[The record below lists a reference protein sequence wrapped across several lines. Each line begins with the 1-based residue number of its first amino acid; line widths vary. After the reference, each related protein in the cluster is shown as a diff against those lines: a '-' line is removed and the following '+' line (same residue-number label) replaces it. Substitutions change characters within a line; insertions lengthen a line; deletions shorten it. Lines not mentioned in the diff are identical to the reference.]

1 MSMQPRNLPQPY
13 RSQFEAYPPS
23 AKLVYI
29 TLVADGPMTQGQLA
43 DKTVL
48 PPRTVRSAL
57 DRLGRDEFVTSALY
71 IRDARKKLF
80 DITLSETPET
90 S

>member
-1 MSMQPRNLPQPY
+1 MNMRPRDLPEPY

-29 TLVADGPMTQGQLA
+29 ALVADGPMTQGEVA
-43 DKTVL
+43 DETML

-57 DRLGRDEFVTSALY
+57 DRLERDEFVTSERY
-71 IRDARKKLF
+71 IPDARRTLF
-80 DITLSETPET
+80 DVTLTDVT
-90 S
+90 

>member
-1 MSMQPRNLPQPY
+1 MQPRDLPQPY
-13 RSQFEAYPPS
+13 RRQFETYPPS

-43 DKTVL
+43 DETML

-57 DRLGRDEFVTSALY
+57 DRLERDEFVTSDVY
-71 IRDARKKLF
+71 IPDARKKLF
-80 DITLSETPET
+80 DVAVSETPDT

>member
-1 MSMQPRNLPQPY
+1 MNMRPRDLPEPY

-29 TLVADGPMTQGQLA
+29 ALVADGPMTQGEVA
-43 DKTVL
+43 DETML

-57 DRLGRDEFVTSALY
+57 DRLERDEFVTSERY
-71 IRDARKKLF
+71 IPDARRKLF
-80 DITLSETPET
+80 DVTLTDVT
-90 S
+90 

>member
-1 MSMQPRNLPQPY
+1 MSMQPRDLPEPY

-29 TLVADGPMTQGQLA
+29 VLAADGPLTQRQLA
-43 DKTVL
+43 DETML
-48 PPRTVRSAL
+48 PRRTVRSAL
-57 DRLGRDEFVTSALY
+57 DRLERDEFVTGELY
-71 IRDARKKLF
+71 IPDARKKLF
-80 DITLSETPET
+80 DVALDESPAQ

>member
-1 MSMQPRNLPQPY
+1 MSMQPRDLPQPY

-29 TLVADGPMTQGQLA
+29 TLVTDGPMTQGQLA
-43 DKTVL
+43 EETML

-57 DRLGRDEFVTSALY
+57 DRLERDEFVTSDLY
-71 IRDARKKLF
+71 IPDARKKLF
-80 DITLSETPET
+80 DIALSETPET